1 MGVVCAGTRL
11 SSEHRQCEAS
21 RASEVRGCSS
31 GWRGMRVSVCIARVH
46 GGEQAR
52 DRRRQESLCE
62 VAIRGRPTHA
72 SGGLFMS

>member
-11 SSEHRQCEAS
+11 SSEHRQCETS
-21 RASEVRGCSS
+21 RVRGA
-31 GWRGMRVSVCIARVH
+31 RVQQRLARVACVCIARVH

>member
-31 GWRGMRVSVCIARVH
+31 GWRGMRVCASHACTEVSKRETAGGRRVCVRWPYAAGPHTRV
-46 GGEQAR
+46 
-52 DRRRQESLCE
+52 E
-62 VAIRGRPTHA
+62 VF
-72 SGGLFMS
+72 L